1 LKQTQTK
8 YLTKGHFETRD
19 YMNKMQAYSERLGE
33 IQEQLSTLEAKNAMK
48 SKLFKKFK
56 KKRAK
61 RKK

>member
-48 SKLFKKFK
+48 KTKRSFLNRGKK
-56 KKRAK
+56 
-61 RKK
+61 